1 LEPINGMSTVVP
13 LQFQQ
18 NNKLLT
24 INNPESEESEGEKME
39 SVLVN
44 LSDATKA
51 MVCREI
57 LFVDAVPD
65 KNEVDKTLT
74 PVKPLTPAKYDFV
87 IPKFKSQF

>member
-1 LEPINGMSTVVP
+1 MSTVVP
-13 LQFQQ
+13 LQFKQ

>member
-1 LEPINGMSTVVP
+1 MSTVVP
-13 LQFQQ
+13 LQFQQIEQ

-57 LFVDAVPD
+57 LFVDAVPN
-65 KNEVDKTLT
+65 NEIDKTLT